1 MQLSIQADGV
11 AMSALDLGI
20 SAAFHRGGD
29 MGLKDT
35 DRRYL
40 SMRKIRKR

>member
-1 MQLSIQADGV
+1 MQLSTQADGV
-11 AMSALDLGI
+11 AMSALDLGG

-35 DRRYL
+35 DRKYL